1 MLTYDYAFV
10 ENIVVV
16 FMMLIMILIVLVFRH
31 CFKWKCKI

>member
-16 FMMLIMILIVLVFRH
+16 FMMLIMIMLDLVFRH
-31 CFKWKCKI
+31 WFKWKCKI